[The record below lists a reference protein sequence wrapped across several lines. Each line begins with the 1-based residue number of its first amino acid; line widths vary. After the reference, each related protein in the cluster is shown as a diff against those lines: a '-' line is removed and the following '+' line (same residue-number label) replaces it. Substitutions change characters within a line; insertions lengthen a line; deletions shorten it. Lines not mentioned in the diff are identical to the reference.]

1 MYSHGK
7 TGKRE
12 AGVNP
17 EDNSIH
23 KANPCPMCA
32 RSIIQAGIRNVIMR
46 TGEGPE
52 QYTIVPA
59 KELEWYLDDSNV

>member
-1 MYSHGK
+1 MPDVRQKY
-7 TGKRE
+7 
-12 AGVNP
+12 
-17 EDNSIH
+17 
-23 KANPCPMCA
+23 
-32 RSIIQAGIRNVIMR
+32 QAGIRNVIMR